1 MSNSSEINTSLFGI
15 PHIHQLKKLSTT
27 TLENRAKNILKTVG
41 DGMAQS
47 ASEGRRSYLLETTY
61 MHSDLEKYVADCF
74 RDAGYVV
81 SVSYAS
87 STPKQT
93 LRISW

>member
-1 MSNSSEINTSLFGI
+1 M
-15 PHIHQLKKLSTT
+15 T
-27 TLENRAKNILKTVG
+27 TLESRAKNILKRAG

-47 ASEGRRSYLLETTY
+47 ASEGRRAYLLETTY

-74 RDAGYVV
+74 RDAGYAV
-81 SVSYAS
+81 SAPS
-87 STPKQT
+87 SPSALKQT